1 MNGVPQVKL
10 LSRAT
15 LTAAALLT
23 YLNVYICRDLF
34 RTEYLRRM
42 ESIEGSYIGISR
54 YILNHPRDLG
64 WFPLWYGGIPF
75 QNTYPPLLHILVAGT
90 AGLFRVS
97 PALAHHMVG
106 ATFYCLGPVALMF
119 LAYALSNDLTLSCI
133 SGLLYSLLSPSAFLM
148 PSIRTDLGSL
158 WNARRL
164 QALVSYGDGPHGS
177 SITLFLIAVLALHLA
192 IERRGAARV
201 LAAAVMLAA
210 VVLTNWLGAFSLA
223 IACATY
229 LLARVEEDSKWT
241 GARML
246 GFSAGIGLA
255 AYGLA
260 APWIPPSTIDTIQK
274 NMQAAGQYPM
284 GVRQLEY
291 ALVLLAAGSTMRWIM
306 KKSRASLCV
315 RFSSYF
321 LLAMAAL
328 ALPAEWLHVYLMP
341 QPDRYQLELE
351 VAVCL
356 VVVFVLGGPLMN
368 LARKYRV
375 ALVVLAATVVVFG
388 VMQAR
393 TYRKFFRQ
401 ITHSIDIHQTIEYE
415 SAQWLQKNL
424 PNRRILTEGST
435 RFWLSAFCDNPQV
448 GGGFDQG
455 DINPEI
461 PILKFGIPY
470 TRGDGATTAMWL
482 RLLGAEAVIVSG
494 PGSRDAYPHDWQDPD
509 KFKGVLPE
517 LWRDG
522 GDGIYGVPQRSMSL
536 AHVILSTD
544 VVSRAPMNAADVEPV
559 RKLNTAL
566 ENPALPVAD
575 FTWKSPSE
583 AAVSATLRPEH
594 LVMVQV
600 SYHPGWRAMVNGSPR
615 PLRRDGLGFMIVEPQ
630 CNGPCQIR
638 LLYDGGTEM
647 RVAQW
652 VSAITAMVL
661 LIACGWQFWD
671 RRISSLGNPGV

>member
-1 MNGVPQVKL
+1 MNGLPQVKL

-15 LTAAALLT
+15 LAAAALLT

-34 RTEYLRRM
+34 RTEYLSRM

-64 WFPLWYGGIPF
+64 WFPLWYCGIPF
-75 QNTYPPLLHILVAGT
+75 QNTYPPLLHMLVAGT
-90 AGLFRVS
+90 AWMFGIS

-119 LAYALSNDLTLSCI
+119 LAYALSNNLTLSCI
-133 SGLLYSLLSPSAFLM
+133 AGLLYSLVSPSAFLM
-148 PSIRTDLGSL
+148 PSIRTDLVSV

-164 QALVSYGDGPHGS
+164 QALAFYGDSPHVS
-177 SITLFLIAVLALHLA
+177 SITLLLIAVLALHLA
-192 IERRGAARV
+192 IERRGPARV

-223 IACATY
+223 IACVSY
-229 LLARVEEDSKWT
+229 LLARADEDSRWGRT
-241 GARML
+241 LA
-246 GFSAGIGLA
+246 FSAGIGAL

-260 APWIPPSTIDTIQK
+260 APWIPPSTIETIQK
-274 NMQAAGQYPM
+274 NMQLPGQFPM

-291 ALVLLAAGSTMRWIM
+291 AFLLLAAGAALHWIM

-328 ALPAEWLHVYLMP
+328 ALPAEWFHVYLMP
-341 QPDRYQLELE
+341 QPDRYHLELE
-351 VAVCL
+351 IGVCL
-356 VVVFVLGGPLMN
+356 AAVFVLGRPLMRV
-368 LARKYRV
+368 ARKSRV
-375 ALVVLAATVVVFG
+375 VLVILAAALVVFG
-388 VMQAR
+388 AIQAR
-393 TYRKFFRQ
+393 TYRRFFRL
-401 ITHSIDIHQTIEYE
+401 ITHSIDIHQTVEYE
-415 SAQWLQKNL
+415 SGQWLQKNL
-424 PNRRILTEGST
+424 PDRRIFTEGST
-435 RFWLSAFCDNPQV
+435 RFWLNAFCDNPQV

-455 DINPEI
+455 HINPEI

-494 PGSRDAYPHDWQDPD
+494 RGSRDAYPNDWHDPD

-522 GDGIYGVPQRSMSL
+522 GDAIYGVPQRSMSL

-544 VVSRAPMNAADVEPV
+544 VVSRPPDRVEDVEPV
-559 RKLNTAL
+559 QKLNAAL
-566 ENPALPVAD
+566 ENSALPIAD
-575 FTWKSPSE
+575 FTWKSQSE
-583 AAVSATLRPEH
+583 AVVSATLQPEH
-594 LVMVQV
+594 LIMVQV
-600 SYHPGWRAMVNGSPR
+600 SHHPGWRAWVNGSPR

-630 CNGPCQIR
+630 CSGACQIR

-647 RVAQW
+647 RIAQW
-652 VSAITAMVL
+652 VSAATAILV
-661 LIACGWQFWD
+661 LIACVWQFRP
-671 RRISSLGNPGV
+671 RRVSST